1 MDRLLPCPYF
11 CIFCWTVC
19 ANGPA
24 KRLGLVPGAAGRA
37 ASSRPLHLPV
47 RGRLSRSLFIPALR
61 PPLPPGGQ
69 PSCPTAGST
78 GVDAATGLDL
88 CLDQELPSLPR
99 LPSAQRR
106 LQGQRLG
113 PHSPPFFVRVV
124 AYRIYFCAGSLF
136 SQGSGDNGHVPLWR
150 RDQGRGAGARGARGR
165 KTALTSL
172 ALL

>member
-1 MDRLLPCPYF
+1 MSLFLHFLLDCL
-11 CIFCWTVC
+11 CQRASRTT
-19 ANGPA
+19 GPGP
-24 KRLGLVPGAAGRA
+24 RGSPGRA
-37 ASSRPLHLPV
+37 ASSGPLHLPV
-47 RGRLSRSLFIPALR
+47 RGHQHLSRSLFVPALR
-61 PPLPPGGQ
+61 PPLPRGVG
-69 PSCPTAGST
+69 PTAGST

-99 LPSAQRR
+99 LPSAPRR

-136 SQGSGDNGHVPLWR
+136 SQGCGDNGHVPLWR